1 MGLFRTALIG
11 AALYGAYKY
20 VTKPDVIT
28 GRTLVDDL
36 KDNAPEWIEK
46 AKGYKDDL
54 TGKNK
59 DDFAREI

>member
-20 VTKPDVIT
+20 VTKPDAIT

-46 AKGYKDDL
+46 AKGYKEDL
-54 TGKNK
+54 QGKYK